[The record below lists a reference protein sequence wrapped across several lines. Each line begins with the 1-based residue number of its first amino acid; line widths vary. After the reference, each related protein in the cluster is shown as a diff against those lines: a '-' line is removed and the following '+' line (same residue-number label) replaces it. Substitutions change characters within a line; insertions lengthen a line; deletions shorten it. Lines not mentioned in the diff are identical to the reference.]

1 MSPNKLFIR
10 RLTTDWKYKYGV
22 WKTTVDWTVA
32 LYIVIPALILG
43 IDQYLQ
49 WWKVPLFWVNQVP
62 INILLVVC
70 YLFAWAGSPRI
81 FLEEGDQL
89 FLLNR
94 TKWLKQII
102 KQGLIY
108 SFLLNSL
115 FSMFFFVLL
124 APLLMKHYQISSAYF
139 ACLFFIT
146 LFLKIFLG
154 LAKQL
159 LNLRYYGWKEFIV
172 VKGLLITGSFV
183 FIRIIPYS
191 LNNYIVAIITML
203 VLIMFSLILTL
214 IRINFLSHF
223 LADVAREQKQRLK
236 YVSFLLIISGINV
249 KKPKKQRIRPLLF
262 YKSNLIFKKRTPVN
276 GIVEMCIK
284 ATLRNNKSVKE
295 YLQLVF
301 VCTLVVFS
309 LPSILKWLIWLVLAF
324 VWVNF
329 VSLYWREIISS
340 ETGRIFQWKWKDK
353 IVAFRKFIFL
363 MTIPGFLLISLI
375 VGFQTFSWIGVP
387 LIIPISIIMVFYAC
401 RIVTVLVELNSTI

>member
-1 MSPNKLFIR
+1 MP
-10 RLTTDWKYKYGV
+10 
-22 WKTTVDWTVA
+22 
-32 LYIVIPALILG
+32 
-43 IDQYLQ
+43 
-49 WWKVPLFWVNQVP
+49 
-62 INILLVVC
+62 
-70 YLFAWAGSPRI
+70 
-81 FLEEGDQL
+81 
-89 FLLNR
+89 
-94 TKWLKQII
+94 
-102 KQGLIY
+102 
-108 SFLLNSL
+108 
-115 FSMFFFVLL
+115 
-124 APLLMKHYQISSAYF
+124 
-139 ACLFFIT
+139 FFIT

-309 LPSILKWLIWLVLAF
+309 LPSILKWLIWLVLTF

-329 VSLYWREIISS
+329 VSLYWREIMSS